1 MNELGVK
8 DAKDAKMTR
17 KTQKN
22 SQGVLNSR
30 LIPFRVLRESFATFA
45 SWIPALLL
53 TTTALL
59 SACSNTPPTPDW
71 QLNSLGAAERAT
83 AAYLSGN
90 TKVEALEFAKARDE
104 AARTAQPSQVARIEL
119 LRCATRVAALVL
131 EPCAAYDKLRADTT
145 AADKAY
151 ADYLSGQF
159 GPADISLLPPAQRP
173 AATAALGLQAEA
185 AASAVQAIADPL
197 SRLVAAGVL
206 FKGGLAS
213 PQVIA
218 TAVDTASR
226 QGWRRP
232 LLAWLNVQLQRAQRA
247 GAADEVARIQR
258 QIGLVQGQ

>member
-1 MNELGVK
+1 MK
-8 DAKDAKMTR
+8 K
-17 KTQKN
+17 
-22 SQGVLNSR
+22 
-30 LIPFRVLRESFATFA
+30 P
-45 SWIPALLL
+45 LLL
-53 TTTALL
+53 SRYFSL
-59 SACSNTPPTPDW
+59 SPRERAGVRTRAPTLFFAAACFLTGCGNTPPTPDW
-71 QLNSLGAAERAT
+71 QLNTQGAAERAV

-90 TKVEALEFAKARDE
+90 SKVEALEFDKARAE
-104 AARTAQPSQVARIEL
+104 AARTGQPTQVARIDL

-131 EPCAAYDKLRADTT
+131 EPCAAYEKLRADTT
-145 AADKAY
+145 SADKAY
-151 ADYLSGQF
+151 ADYLAGQL
-159 GPADISLLPPAQRP
+159 GPADVALLPPVQRP
-173 AATAALGLQAEA
+173 AATAGLALQSEQA
-185 AASAVQAIADPL
+185 AAALTAIADPL

-258 QIGLVQGQ
+258 QIGLVQGP